1 MATAP
6 ITATNLANWIPD
18 VWSKEVISDVEK
30 NLVLGALCDRTYE
43 IFARDGGDNIVVP
56 NLFEITATA
65 TNTAAE
71 ATLYDAVQ
79 NVTNIAINKKY
90 HAGVAVDDFNQV
102 QSNPKYFEKVRGKLS
117 YALSK
122 QVDINIGALFN
133 ALSTHRGVVHSA
145 LIEDVLISAYED
157 LNSKDVPSSDR
168 SWVFDAKSET
178 DLLKLD
184 YFVRADYVP
193 GSVVTTGFSGRKI
206 LGAPV
211 YFTTNLDVIDVN
223 AHAAIYWQRE
233 AYGLVIQMPL
243 KFEAFRWNLHFSD
256 ALLVNMLFGVAL
268 MRDAFA
274 VCINT
279 RN

>member
-18 VWSKEVISDVEK
+18 VWSKEVLADVEK
-30 NLVLGALCDRTYE
+30 SLVLGALCDRTYE
-43 IFARDGGDNIVVP
+43 MFARGGGDNVVIP
-56 NLFEITATA
+56 NLFNITATV

-90 HAGVAVDDFNQV
+90 HAGVPVDDFNQV

-117 YALSK
+117 YALAK
-122 QVDINIGALFN
+122 QLDTNIAALFN
-133 ALSTHRGVVHSA
+133 ALSQHVGAVHSA
-145 LIEDVLISAYED
+145 LTEDVLISAYEA
-157 LNSKDVPSSDR
+157 LNAADVPASDR
-168 SWVFDAKSET
+168 AWVLDPKSET
-178 DLLKLD
+178 DLLKID

-193 GSVVTTGFSGRKI
+193 GSVVTNGFSGRKI

-211 YFTTNLDVIDVN
+211 YFTTNLDTLDVN
-223 AHAAIYWQRE
+223 AHGAVYMQRE
-233 AYGLVIQMPL
+233 AYGLIIQMPL

-256 ALLVNMLFGVAL
+256 ALLANMLFGVAL
-268 MRDAFA
+268 LRDSFA

-279 RN
+279 RA